1 MQVQKS
7 SDGSHIPADS
17 QPSLCL
23 KQNRL
28 LKDWSRGIKKKT
40 RYRDVFLTVDHCTF
54 ISCCVMYE
62 TLQKSRGVRITVKQV

>member
-1 MQVQKS
+1 MCHIPSRTYPASEWETQMQVQKS

-28 LKDWSRGIKKKT
+28 LKDWSSGIKIKNM
-40 RYRDVFLTVDHCTF
+40 V
-54 ISCCVMYE
+54 
-62 TLQKSRGVRITVKQV
+62 

>member
-23 KQNRL
+23 KQNGL
-28 LKDWSRGIKKKT
+28 LKDLSSGMKGKKKKKGLEM
-40 RYRDVFLTVDHCTF
+40 RF
-54 ISCCVMYE
+54 
-62 TLQKSRGVRITVKQV
+62 